1 MKFNSLKEKCEYYR
15 SLNDTSLQ
23 SDSYVI
29 VMLDG
34 RSFSKGVKKKMKL
47 PFDEDFID
55 MMNKTAEYLCA
66 NIQGCKFAYVQ
77 SDEISLILTNF
88 ENEKSDSFFGYRN
101 CKMLSLIASMATG
114 KFNQL
119 MLKYHF
125 NSVSKYGSEFN
136 ISEIVGQID
145 YHSLYQ
151 FDCKCWNVPSYNDAI
166 AWILYRQID
175 CVRNSKQQA
184 AQTYLSHKELM
195 GKDTD
200 KQVELLKEKSGI
212 DWNTDYNDGMKY
224 GRFIYKEKE
233 HHVSEK
239 YGEYDR
245 SVWRSHDAFLLTEEE
260 NREKLKNLN
269 IIPLKD

>member
-15 SLNDTSLQ
+15 GLNDSRLLPN
-23 SDSYVI
+23 SYVI
-29 VMLDG
+29 VFLDG
-34 RSFSKGVKKKMKL
+34 RSFSKNIKNKMKK
-47 PFDEDFID
+47 PFDENFIR
-55 MMNKTAEYLCA
+55 MMNETAEYICA
-66 NIQGCKFAYVQ
+66 NVQGCCFAYTQ
-77 SDEISLILTNF
+77 SDEISLILTDFGDAN
-88 ENEKSDSFFGYRN
+88 SDAFFGYRN
-101 CKMLSLIASMATG
+101 CKMLSIIASLATA

-145 YHSLYQ
+145 YHPLYQ
-151 FDCKCWNVPSYNDAI
+151 FDSKVWNVPSYNDAI

-233 HHVSEK
+233 YHVSEK

-245 SVWRSHDAFLLTEEE
+245 SVWKSHNAFLLTEEE